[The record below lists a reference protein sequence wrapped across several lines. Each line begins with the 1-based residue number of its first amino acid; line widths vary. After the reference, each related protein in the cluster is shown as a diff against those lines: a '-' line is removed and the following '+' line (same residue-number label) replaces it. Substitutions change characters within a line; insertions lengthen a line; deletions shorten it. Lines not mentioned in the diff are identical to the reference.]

1 MPPITSLSPI
11 SVARSVPRSYIS
23 PEVEIDDSVL
33 PALAS
38 RLAALAS
45 PVRLRILLALRDGAL
60 CVCQLAAVLDV
71 PASTVSSHL
80 ADLRHTRIVR
90 EIRKGRFVWYT
101 LNRTEGTVPWLR
113 LVARQVAEAP
123 QVVADHARAT
133 RIRIVPP
140 ELVMT
145 STGCSAPPTLVRAKP
160 GRPSRGRPC
169 PASQPQ
175 PSATV

>member
-1 MPPITSLSPI
+1 M
-11 SVARSVPRSYIS
+11 
-23 PEVEIDDSVL
+23 DDLAL

-80 ADLRHTRIVR
+80 ADLRHARIVG

-101 LNRTEGTVPWLR
+101 LHRTEGTVPWLR
-113 LVARQVAEAP
+113 LVARQAAEAP
-123 QVVADHARAT
+123 QVVADHARAA
-133 RIRIVPP
+133 RIRLVPP
-140 ELVMT
+140 EMVMT
-145 STGCSAPPTLVRAKP
+145 STGCSAPVAGARETP

-169 PASQPQ
+169 RTPQ
-175 PSATV
+175 PEQPTPV